1 MTQHANTQGAG
12 AAEPPATRPSRV
24 VFGSL
29 LLVMSL
35 AGLDQ
40 TIIATSLR
48 AIVAD
53 LGSVGALA
61 WVVTVYLIA
70 STATTPLWGRLGD
83 ARGKKPMLI
92 ASVVI
97 FLLASCASGA
107 ATHMGWLIGARAVQ
121 GIGAGG
127 MMALSSATVADLV
140 EPRQRGR
147 YMGYVQSMFALASV
161 VGPLAGGALV
171 DHASWRWIFYVN
183 LPIGVLGLVGLVRGL
198 PARGERLEHRIDYF
212 GAALLAAAV
221 VKLQL
226 LVLWGPERGW
236 TSVEV
241 LGLLGLLVLGLVVLV
256 WRQRT
261 AAEPIIPPS
270 LLADPTIRVV
280 ATALFIATGSLFA
293 ATTFMPLYLQV
304 VRGEPATTSG
314 LLLIPM
320 MLGIT
325 ITTAIVGRVMSAT
338 GRYKI
343 FPVTGMLVTAA
354 ALFGCS
360 RLDTDTSW
368 AWVLTALLGAGV
380 GFGMVTQVLVVAIQN
395 GVDGRLLASA
405 TATANLFRSLGGAI
419 GVAVLGS
426 VFNAGLVSSGAA
438 GTDRLVADAD
448 AARATGSAT
457 PAALAGVQDAL
468 TLVFVV
474 AALAALV
481 AVAFCLRI
489 EERPMRQWGAPPAG
503 GKPAGQQGDHPAGQP
518 SDRPAGQAAAPPHAG
533 PDSRDAVPARP
544 S

>member
-1 MTQHANTQGAG
+1 MTQHAIQP
-12 AAEPPATRPSRV
+12 AATAAQSPPARPSRI
-24 VFGSL
+24 VFGAL

-35 AGLDQ
+35 AALDQ

-48 AIVAD
+48 SIVAD
-53 LGSVGALA
+53 LGSVGALS
-61 WVVTVYLIA
+61 WVVTVYLLA

-83 ARGKKPMLI
+83 AVGKKPVLI
-92 ASVVI
+92 AAVVV

-121 GIGAGG
+121 GVGAGG

-140 EPRQRGR
+140 APRDRGR

-183 LPIGVLGLVGLVRGL
+183 LPIGVLGLLGLMHGL
-198 PARGERLEHRIDYF
+198 PATGQRSAHRIDYF

-226 LVLWGPERGW
+226 LVLWGPEHGW

-241 LGLLGLLVLGLVVLV
+241 LALAGLLVVGLVVLV

-261 AAEPIIPPS
+261 APEPIIPPS

-304 VRGEPATTSG
+304 VRGQDATTSG

-325 ITTAIVGRVMSAT
+325 ATTAVVGRFMAAT

-343 FPVTGMLVTAA
+343 FPVLGMLITAA
-354 ALFGCS
+354 ALFACS
-360 RLDTDTSW
+360 RLGVHTGW
-368 AWVLTALLGAGV
+368 EWVLLALLGAGV

-395 GVDGRLLASA
+395 GVDPRILASA

-426 VFNAGLVSSGAA
+426 VFTAGLAAAGAV
-438 GTDRLVADAD
+438 GTDRLVAVAD

-457 PAALAGVQDAL
+457 PAALAGVQHAL
-468 TLVFVV
+468 SLVFVA
-474 AALAALV
+474 AALAALL
-481 AVAFCLRI
+481 AVVFCLRI
-489 EERPMRQWGAPPAG
+489 EERPMRQWG
-503 GKPAGQQGDHPAGQP
+503 GQQGGDKHGGGQQVAPQPGRQDRDQTRDHQP
-518 SDRPAGQAAAPPHAG
+518 S
-533 PDSRDAVPARP
+533 VAR
-544 S
+544 SS